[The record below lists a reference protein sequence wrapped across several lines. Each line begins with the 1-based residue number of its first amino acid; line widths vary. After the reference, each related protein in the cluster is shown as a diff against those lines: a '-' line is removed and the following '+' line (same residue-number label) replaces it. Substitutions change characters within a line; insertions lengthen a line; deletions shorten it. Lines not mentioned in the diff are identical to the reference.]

1 MGWWNK
7 LVQNKKKTPE
17 PTKKSEPKKLTAK
30 EQATKNG
37 EPYIDILKVDIDI
50 ENPSYGS
57 FEMDWNDHFVKKLR
71 GMGYPGE
78 TDEVVVDLWFQSVC
92 RNILTETWEQEVAN
106 RDNVR
111 YISRRDLGDGKTEVR

>member
-17 PTKKSEPKKLTAK
+17 SVKKSEPKKLTAK

-57 FEMDWNDHFVKKLR
+57 FEMDWNEHFVKKTARHGL
-71 GMGYPGE
+71 P
-78 TDEVVVDLWFQSVC
+78 W
-92 RNILTETWEQEVAN
+92 
-106 RDNVR
+106 RDR
-111 YISRRDLGDGKTEVR
+111 RSRSRFMVPKCMQKYTN